1 MIEDMYS
8 VMARIKEI
16 RSRFGLSRK
25 RSAAGE
31 DQKGP
36 GYSEVQKK
44 TLDHVKKVQGRGPTG
59 RESIEKIV
67 DYYSS
72 QNRVPAP
79 LVSALIEKES
89 GYNTEAVSPK
99 GAMGLMQLMPSLAK
113 EYNVRDPFDPVE
125 NIRAGVSHLK
135 GLLEEYDGDYKKAL
149 AAYNAGRGAVKK
161 YNGVPDFKETKDYVE
176 NVINSYLKNR

>member
-16 RSRFGLSRK
+16 RSRFGLSGK
-25 RSAAGE
+25 RSIAGE
-31 DQKGP
+31 EQKGS
-36 GYSEVQKK
+36 GYREVQKK
-44 TLDHVKKVQGRGPTG
+44 TLDHVKEGQGGGPTG
-59 RESIEKIV
+59 REGIEKIV

-72 QNRVPAP
+72 ENRVPAS
-79 LVSALIEKES
+79 LVSAVIERES
-89 GYNTEAVSPK
+89 GYNTKAVSPR
-99 GAMGLMQLMPSLAK
+99 GAMGLMQLMPSLAR
-113 EYNVRDPFDPVE
+113 EYNVSDPFNPVE

-135 GLLEEYDGDYKKAL
+135 SLLDEYNGDYKKAL

-161 YNGVPDFKETKDYVE
+161 YNGVPDYKETKDYVD